1 MLSML
6 VVKRP
11 LLQEYARSCQ
21 RGCLVNLLPTATST
35 TVDLTSVHRRPCRH
49 CQWRLQRLRAP
60 TGWSSSDL
68 TWAPLILVADPLRHS
83 WLRDKNNLHP
93 RTHCDPSHLFT
104 FVLLSSFHVSSS
116 QQQQRRGALAGR
128 LVPVRPIL
136 LLRSLIARRI
146 NSEDVWAFHRHTVHA
161 RASVRPPR
169 PDDPTTGGGK
179 RRPCRPPVS

>member
-1 MLSML
+1 ML
-6 VVKRP
+6 VVRRP
-11 LLQEYARSCQ
+11 LLQVYARSYQ
-21 RGCLVNLLPTATST
+21 RGCLGRSTPSATAT
-35 TVDLTSVHRRPCRH
+35 VGLTSIHRRPCHH

-68 TWAPLILVADPLRHS
+68 TWHLSSSSHTLVEMPCFVTIGICDS
-83 WLRDKNNLHP
+83 
-93 RTHCDPSHLFT
+93 RTHHDPSHLFT
-104 FVLLSSFHVSSS
+104 FVLLSSFRVSSS
-116 QQQQRRGALAGR
+116 QQQRRSALAGR

-179 RRPCRPPVS
+179 RRSCRPPVS